1 MLARVTKL
9 ENTGAMHPIEYVM
22 IALGT
27 IVGILGVAGLVALV
41 RSH

>member
-1 MLARVTKL
+1 
-9 ENTGAMHPIEYVM
+9 MHPIEYVM

-27 IVGILGVAGLVALV
+27 IVGILGVAALVSLV